1 MDFPFIKEALAQL
14 FSKPSTVQYPFVPA
28 PAKPNYRGRIVFH
41 PDKCINCNMCERVCA
56 GQAISHV
63 SEPCEEGEKIT
74 RSFYLGSCTFC
85 SHCASFCTHGAIE
98 LSDDYHMVADYYH
111 AESFEEGEQ
120 ALIVSGTMIK
130 KPPVKKPAP
139 AAAPAPKPVEI
150 VKKPEEAPAAPP
162 ASIEAER
169 IPAAAVKKAEAP
181 KAEEAPVVSPASLS
195 EAAAAAG
202 AEIVEAPAAE
212 KEKKKAKK
220 AAEAEEEPKEK
231 KEKKKK
237 KAAKTADA
245 DAGAEDAVMTE
256 EAPKKKKTKKKKE
269 EEPPASGNEE
279 AASVAAPASLSE
291 GGAPAGAEGVPTAVD
306 EAPVAPPQPR
316 DDGKPVQDPSKCVYC
331 TLCAR
336 NCPAG
341 ALTVD
346 RKEKTWTLDEDLC
359 VACGTCQN
367 TCPKDAIIM

>member
-14 FSKPSTVQYPFVPA
+14 FSKPSTVQYPFEPA

-63 SEPCEEGEKIT
+63 SEPCEEGERIT

-130 KPPVKKPAP
+130 KAPVKKPAP
-139 AAAPAPKPVEI
+139 PPAAAAAPAPAPKVEEKPAET
-150 VKKPEEAPAAPP
+150 KKEEAPAEEAKKPKAKKADKTVDAGAKPEDAVVTEEAPAKKP
-162 ASIEAER
+162 RAKK
-169 IPAAAVKKAEAP
+169 AAAAADAAQAEAAVVTEEAPKKKTTTRKKKTEDAAAEAP
-181 KAEEAPVVSPASLS
+181 KAEEA
-195 EAAAAAG
+195 
-202 AEIVEAPAAE
+202 
-212 KEKKKAKK
+212 
-220 AAEAEEEPKEK
+220 
-231 KEKKKK
+231 
-237 KAAKTADA
+237 
-245 DAGAEDAVMTE
+245 
-256 EAPKKKKTKKKKE
+256 
-269 EEPPASGNEE
+269 
-279 AASVAAPASLSE
+279 
-291 GGAPAGAEGVPTAVD
+291 VP
-306 EAPVAPPQPR
+306 APVAPPPAAPQPR

-359 VACGTCQN
+359 VACGTCQS